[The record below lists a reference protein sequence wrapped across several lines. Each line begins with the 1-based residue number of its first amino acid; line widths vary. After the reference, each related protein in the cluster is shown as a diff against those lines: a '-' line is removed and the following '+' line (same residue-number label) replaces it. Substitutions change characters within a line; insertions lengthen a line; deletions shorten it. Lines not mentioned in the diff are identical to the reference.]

1 MKKKLNQS
9 TLVKI
14 SNITVIA
21 LIVLSSTMTAIMG
34 RINDRLDAKDV
45 QKELINSKAEELFD
59 AADALTDNM
68 RFYVGTCDEKYL
80 DMYNAELDNRNF
92 DTAYNALKDL
102 CVDIAD
108 TASLA
113 DNLYTSVHNRMTIDS
128 QVIAVMESDGEDA
141 AEDILYGSDYRNNL
155 SEFDDKYDEFLAI
168 ANAEAEENMRTLNAV
183 SAVWTVLL
191 YVSFILAI
199 LSSVA
204 LLVITL
210 VGIIKPILYLKED
223 IAQLAQGNLNV
234 NVKLEQNDTEMGQIA
249 AAMCEL
255 VDFQKIIIS
264 DIDYV
269 LSEMA
274 AGNFAATS
282 ENIGMYKGDY
292 YNIVLSMRKIKD
304 RLNAVMGEI
313 TETAGQVA
321 SGADQVAGASQ
332 ALSQGATEQA
342 GSIQEMSATIIEIND
357 NVNKN
362 TENARN
368 LDTVA
373 GEMIADMNNSSEQTE
388 NLIGAMKQI
397 SAISLEIDK
406 IVNTIDSIAFQTN
419 ILALNAAVE
428 AARAGEAGKG
438 FSVVAEEVRGL
449 AGKSAE
455 AAKNTSDLIH
465 KVIEAIGKGAEC
477 ADATAAA
484 MDVVKHKTELVAV
497 GINEISVNSEEQA
510 NAINQTTVGVEQISK
525 VVQSNSA
532 TAEESAAASQQ
543 LSAQAQAL
551 KDLMSQFTLDGGDA
565 AVFRENYA
573 KSEYSGSAHNM
584 QDTGTDKY

>member
-34 RINDRLDAKDV
+34 RINDRVDTKDE
-45 QKELINSKAEELFD
+45 QKEEISAKAEELYD
-59 AADALTDNM
+59 ATDALTNNI
-68 RFYVGTCDEKYL
+68 RFYVGTGNEKYL
-80 DMYNAELDNRNF
+80 DLYNVEINERHF
-92 DTAYNALKDL
+92 DVAYNNLKDL
-102 CVDIAD
+102 CVDIGD
-108 TASLA
+108 TASLV
-113 DNLYTSVHNRMTIDS
+113 DNLYTSVHDRMTIDS
-128 QVIAVMESDGEDA
+128 QVIAAMKSDGEDA
-141 AEDILYGSDYRNNL
+141 AEDILYGDEYSENL
-155 SEFDDKYDEFLAI
+155 TEFSDKYDEFLEIAI
-168 ANAEAEENMRTLNAV
+168 ATAEENMRALNAV
-183 SAVWTVLL
+183 RTVWTVLL

-210 VGIIKPILYLKED
+210 IGIIKPVLKVKEG
-223 IAQLAQGNLNV
+223 ITQLAEGNLNV
-234 NVKLEQNDTEMGQIA
+234 DIKLEQDSTEIGQIS
-249 AAMCEL
+249 AAMYEL
-255 VDFQKIIIS
+255 IDFQKVIIS

-282 ENIGMYKGDY
+282 ANIETYKGDY
-292 YNIVLSMRKIKD
+292 YHIVLSMRKIKD
-304 RLNAVMGEI
+304 RLNAVMSEI

-362 TENARN
+362 TESARN

-373 GEMIADMNNSSEQTE
+373 GEMIDDMNNSSAQTE
-388 NLIGAMKQI
+388 LLIGAMKEI
-397 SAISLEIDK
+397 SSISLEIDK

-438 FSVVAEEVRGL
+438 FSVVAEEVRSL

-465 KVIEAIGKGAEC
+465 NVIEAIGKGSEC

-484 MDVVKHKTELVAV
+484 MEVVKQKTELVAV
-497 GINEISVNSEEQA
+497 GVNEISTNSEEQA

-551 KDLMSQFTLDGGDA
+551 KDLMSQFTLDGGGA
-565 AVFRENYA
+565 STFGANYA
-573 KSEYSGSAHNM
+573 KSEYSDFAASEPEPFS
-584 QDTGTDKY
+584 DKY

>member
-14 SNITVIA
+14 SNITVIV

-34 RINDRLDAKDV
+34 RINRLVDAKDA
-45 QKELINSKAEELFD
+45 QKDEIDVKAEALFD
-59 AADALTDNM
+59 AADVLTDYI
-68 RFYVGTCDEKYL
+68 RFYVSTGDEKYL
-80 DMYNAELDNRNF
+80 NSYNAEIKSGNF
-92 DTAYNALKDL
+92 DTVYNELKGL
-102 CVDIAD
+102 CAGIGD

-113 DNLYTSVHNRMTIDS
+113 DNLYTSVHDRMDLDMQI
-128 QVIAVMESDGEDA
+128 IACMSDEGEDT
-141 AEDILYGSDYRNNL
+141 AEDILYGDSYSSNL

-168 ANAEAEENMRTLNAV
+168 ANAAADENMKSLNAV
-183 SAVWTVLL
+183 SSVWTVLL

-210 VGIIKPILYLKED
+210 VGIIKPIIYLKAG

-234 NVKLEQNDTEMGQIA
+234 VVRYEQNDTELGQIA
-249 AAMCEL
+249 GAMCEL
-255 VDFQKIIIS
+255 VDFQKVIIS
-264 DIDYV
+264 DIDYI

-282 ENIGMYKGDY
+282 ENVGMYKGDY

-368 LDTVA
+368 LDAVA
-373 GEMIADMNNSSEQTE
+373 GEMISDMNNSSEQTE

-438 FSVVAEEVRGL
+438 FSVVAEEVRSL

-551 KDLMSQFTLDGGDA
+551 KDLMSQFTLDGGGA
-565 AVFRENYA
+565 AAFRESYA
-573 KSEYSGSAHNM
+573 KSEYSGSAQNV
-584 QDTGTDKY
+584 QDTGADKY